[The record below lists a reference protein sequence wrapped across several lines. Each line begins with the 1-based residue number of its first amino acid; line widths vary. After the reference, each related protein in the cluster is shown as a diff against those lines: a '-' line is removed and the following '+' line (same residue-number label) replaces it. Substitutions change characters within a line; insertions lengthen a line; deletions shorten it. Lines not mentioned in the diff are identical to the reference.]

1 MACRLSGSPTTR
13 TMLEEKFKYDYR
25 WIELQL
31 GHQVRDSNGR
41 AYNRVQFLDERR
53 EMMQKWADYLFSL
66 IKKGE

>member
-1 MACRLSGSPTTR
+1 MACRLNSSPTTR

-31 GHQVRDSNGR
+31 GHQIRDSNGR
-41 AYNRVQFLDERR
+41 AYNRVQWISERR
-53 EMMQKWADYLFSL
+53 EMMQKWADYLFEL